1 MLSRIKKAIILTA
14 LMLIATACAPK
25 MQVPV
30 AQSGQSKTKTASD
43 AGTEDAAKAG
53 TASAAGTEEA
63 GKADTDEKETT
74 TDSAQETT
82 EAPETADEAVFPA
95 VDFTLTDQY
104 GNTHTL
110 SDYKGSVVFLNF
122 WATWCPPCR
131 AEMPDI
137 QKLYEEYEAA
147 EDDSVVILGVAAP
160 GLGGEKD
167 IAGITEFL
175 SDNGYTYPVVMDET
189 GDLFMQYYVFSYP
202 TTYMIDREGNVF
214 GYLTGSMPESTMRD
228 VIEQTLTGVRKQPN
242 NG

>member
-1 MLSRIKKAIILTA
+1 MKK
-14 LMLIATACAPK
+14 LIAVCLALLLLLSLAACG
-25 MQVPV
+25 
-30 AQSGQSKTKTASD
+30 AQTETKP
-43 AGTEDAAKAG
+43 AKAQAAEAQPAEAQPAEQPAE
-53 TASAAGTEEA
+53 TAQTEESE
-63 GKADTDEKETT
+63 DPP
-74 TDSAQETT
+74 
-82 EAPETADEAVFPA
+82 AP
-95 VDFTLTDQY
+95 DFTLTDQY

-202 TTYMIDREGNVF
+202 TTYMIDRDGNVF

-228 VIEQTLTGVRKQPN
+228 VIEQTLTGVRKQPD

>member
-1 MLSRIKKAIILTA
+1 MLSKTKKAVVLTA

-25 MQVPV
+25 MQMPE
-30 AQSGQSKTKTASD
+30 AQTEQSKTKAASD
-43 AGTEDAAKAG
+43 AGTKDAAKAE
-53 TASAAGTEEA
+53 TASAAGTEDA
-63 GKADTDEKETT
+63 ANADTGGKESGADSTQGEAADKET
-74 TDSAQETT
+74 AM
-82 EAPETADEAVFPA
+82 PA

-228 VIEQTLTGVRKQPN
+228 VIEQTLTGVRKQPD